1 MNNIKRIYQHAGKC
15 DNQQNL
21 KDILDAAMVSTPEEI
36 IYDSPSFPTTQKR
49 VKKPSARKSLFLFTN
64 IFDVKKKTAKRRVG
78 DTKSKRRAMKV
89 GNSMW
94 TNKTRRKG
102 HSKINDRIKRNMYAR
117 ITRHPQV
124 FQSPISNYCLKVMF
138 DDHK

>member
-1 MNNIKRIYQHAGKC
+1 
-15 DNQQNL
+15 
-21 KDILDAAMVSTPEEI
+21 MVSTPKEI
-36 IYDSPSFPTTQKR
+36 IYDSPSFPMKSTP
-49 VKKPSARKSLFLFTN
+49 VKKPSAKKSLCLFTN
-64 IFDVKKKTAKRRVG
+64 IFDVKKKTAKRCVG

-102 HSKINDRIKRNMYAR
+102 HSKINDRIKRNMYAW

-124 FQSPISNYCLKVMF
+124 VQSPIPNYCLKVMLY
-138 DDHK
+138 D